1 MILSVIR
8 IQGQGGGC
16 ERPVPPRAAAGERVQ
31 HPDRE
36 DVNTGVFS
44 VGYKY
49 WAGTGAKTCF
59 ATIDVCELARIARI
73 LRIFLAVLSSFCS
86 QHYFS

>member
-1 MILSVIR
+1 MIVMSVFR

-44 VGYKY
+44 QGVQ
-49 WAGTGAKTCF
+49 
-59 ATIDVCELARIARI
+59 I
-73 LRIFLAVLSSFCS
+73 LGGDRRKNLFR
-86 QHYFS
+86 YN